1 MSLERQE
8 IRNFLVKLAKL
19 FAINMV
25 TQIIEPGSNLGA
37 LPECKRRC
45 DFTASAVR
53 SSAPVFL
60 LSCAL
65 MVFILPSVAATP
77 AEKTSKTVQAG
88 AAALSSELKAVDELT
103 QAHSFYKARKVLE
116 PLLEAHP
123 KNPQVHKSAG
133 RLFAKMGLLPRA
145 IDEYNKVL
153 ALEPGN
159 VSAYIELSRAYM
171 AREDANHA
179 MIYAREALKRN
190 PSSAEA
196 RLLLVRIL
204 MAKSLLLEA
213 EQELQRLLHGD
224 PNDAQVHFM
233 AANIYRERG
242 QGSLALEHIDKA
254 IQLNPHKHDWLIEKS
269 DICILLGR
277 NDDARNSL
285 ERLLQYEPESVEGLN
300 KLARVKENSFR
311 DYDGAMICYKK
322 VLETDPDSVTALAGI
337 ERLKAKKND
346 LAGLWKHQLRTNLS
360 RLFSGFSTKPKN

>member
-1 MSLERQE
+1 
-8 IRNFLVKLAKL
+8 
-19 FAINMV
+19 MV
-25 TQIIEPGSNLGA
+25 TQLLESEINPAVSLPCFCRLVFRAPDLKKLGA
-37 LPECKRRC
+37 G
-45 DFTASAVR
+45 
-53 SSAPVFL
+53 L
-60 LSCAL
+60 LLFCTLSI
-65 MVFILPSVAATP
+65 FILPT
-77 AEKTSKTVQAG
+77 
-88 AAALSSELKAVDELT
+88 AAANPAVKGSKPQKIAAAPLATDLKTVDELT
-103 QAHSFYKARKVLE
+103 QSHSFYKARKILE
-116 PLLEAHP
+116 PLLETHP
-123 KNPQVHKSAG
+123 KDPQVHKSAG

-153 ALEPGN
+153 VLEPGN
-159 VSAYIELSRAYM
+159 FSAYIELSRAYM

-179 MIYAREALKRN
+179 MVYAREALKRN

-224 PNDAQVHFM
+224 PHDAQVHFM

-242 QGSLALEHIDKA
+242 QGSLALEHIEKA
-254 IQLNPHKHDWLIEKS
+254 IQLNPQKHDWLIEKS

-277 NDDARNSL
+277 NDEARQSL
-285 ERLLQYEPESVEGLN
+285 ERLLQYEPDSVEGLN

-311 DYDGAMICYKK
+311 DYDGAMDCYKK
-322 VLETDPDSVTALAGI
+322 VLESDPDSVTALAGI

-360 RLFSGFSTKPKN
+360 KLFNAKPKN

>member
-1 MSLERQE
+1 
-8 IRNFLVKLAKL
+8 
-19 FAINMV
+19 MV
-25 TQIIEPGSNLGA
+25 TQTFVSQIFSQGRAKAQRWRLFLASAAGVFLTFALSHFA
-37 LPECKRRC
+37 LP
-45 DFTASAVR
+45 T
-53 SSAPVFL
+53 P
-60 LSCAL
+60 
-65 MVFILPSVAATP
+65 AATNSGLKGAKPQRP
-77 AEKTSKTVQAG
+77 AAVSL
-88 AAALSSELKAVDELT
+88 AAELKMVDELT
-103 QAHSFYKARKVLE
+103 QAHSFYKARKLLE
-116 PLLEAHP
+116 PLLETHS
-123 KNPQVHKSAG
+123 KDPQVHKSAG

-145 IDEYNKVL
+145 IDEYNQVL

-159 VSAYIELSRAYM
+159 LSAYIELSRAYM

-179 MIYAREALKRN
+179 MVYAREALKRN
-190 PSSAEA
+190 PSSAQA

-224 PNDAQVHFM
+224 PNDAQVHYM

-242 QGSLALEHIDKA
+242 QGSLALEHVEKA
-254 IQLNPHKHDWLIEKS
+254 IQLNPHEHDWLIEKS

-285 ERLLQYEPESVEGLN
+285 ERLLQYEPDSVEGLN

-311 DYDGAMICYKK
+311 DYDGAMDCYKK

-346 LAGLWKHQLRTNLS
+346 LAGLWKHQLRTNFS
-360 RLFSGFSTKPKN
+360 RLFNAKPKN